1 MQLDFDPANSLMIV
15 NWPNFEP
22 YTLAD
27 TQLALSRLVNTIK
40 NYDVKKLLVD
50 ATTAKLSV
58 EIETYEDIVRDFT
71 KALLETKLEKI
82 GRVTTRDPER
92 ENTAKKLSKELPS
105 SIQSQH
111 FSTIAEAKAWLLN
124 T

>member
-1 MQLDFDPANSLMIV
+1 MQLDFDPANSLMLV

-27 TQLALSRLVNTIK
+27 TQVALSRLVNTIK

-50 ATTAKLSV
+50 ATTAKLGV
-58 EIETYEDIVRDFT
+58 GIETYEDIVRDFT
-71 KALLETKLEKI
+71 KALLETKIEKI
-82 GRVTTRDPER
+82 ARVTTMDLER

-105 SIQSQH
+105 SIQNQH